1 MAARAANAVTSFNRR
16 FRGRRGRGGAGWN
29 AGRDLGKLA
38 GKWRKRLQRKV
49 NARAPHVRQFG
60 RYLRQMQLRVAQDA
74 GVPLINL
81 VHSYRFASNG
91 FSAKLSR
98 AQVARLRQHPAVAQV
113 ARVAE
118 IRPFTTN
125 SPNFLRL
132 PASLWAGNG
141 GEDSAGEGVV
151 IGVIDSGFW
160 PEHPAFLDNTTKP
173 YPDAPPTWAGACSAE
188 NSAMCNRKVLAARHF
203 VNGYL
208 ANGYTVDETADYLS
222 PRDSSGHGTWCAGVA
237 GGNGQLPVSVSTTT
251 VLGHATGMAPRAHLA
266 IYKVLWRQA
275 QTDGGGDGS
284 MKPAPPS
291 GSMADLYAALD
302 QAVADGVDV
311 VSLSVG
317 SLSDYET
324 YFNDVPYANIQKA
337 GILAVLAAGNSGA
350 PPEPN
355 SDMYRTLS
363 NFSPFYLT
371 VGASSMGRRFV
382 VRLTLGNGAVIKA
395 RAVEAASVSQRVP
408 LVYSRNAIAPG
419 KTVYQ
424 ADLCEQGSLNPNKTT
439 GKIVICSRG
448 INPIWNKTLAVQD
461 AGGVGMVLVNVK
473 GGSSNFPV
481 VPGPP
486 LPYVHFSLEQAALLA
501 KYMKKT
507 KKPLATMGT
516 EVEAAFDEAPALAAF
531 SSTGPVADPDSAQLP
546 VYPTNDIL
554 KPDIVAPGVNLWG
567 AWIST
572 TTDGSEPA
580 QYSQLSG
587 TSMATP
593 HVAGI
598 VALIMQMNPDWSPAR
613 VMSAVM
619 TTATP
624 GGSPSD
630 IRTMVVSSSGAAGG
644 KPGTSGSGG
653 GGYTYRVVKPMK
665 NSLNKEATAWELG
678 SGHVDPP
685 RVGDPGLVFDVS
697 FDDNVNFLAG
707 LDLQRAKDT
716 FPSVTTFS
724 PIKPAYKFNR
734 PSISVSKLFGG
745 VTVTRT
751 VTNVASVASTYV
763 AKVIPPPRVK
773 VTVTPSTFT
782 IAPGDKVTF
791 SVELKVLKD
800 MAALRHI
807 RSRTPA
813 LSIPLSPL
821 LASVQSASLSATH
834 SSANPSADASAFP
847 PPRTSRSSTSLTS
860 GSALSEPSIS
870 ANSSVQS
877 VNQEQRKR
885 DGDQDGESGGDVQSQ
900 PSAGAGRGLVKA
912 DAGLG
917 LGGVYAVQAVQPRER
932 RRKPDW
938 MKREVLPGG
947 EKFVA
952 IKKRLRELKLHTV
965 CEEARCPNLG
975 ECWGGSGPE
984 GEGATATIMILGDT
998 CTRGCRF
1005 CAVKTARNPPPPDAD
1020 EPRKVAD
1027 AVGEWGLGYIV
1038 LTSVDR
1044 DDLADQG
1051 SGHFAETI
1059 IRLKERRPDM
1069 LVEALVPD
1077 FRGSA
1082 ECVRRVVDSGLD
1094 VYAHNIETVRELQQ
1108 FVRDPRAGFEQ
1119 SLTTLRLAKE
1129 MAREGR
1135 ERGGPGMLTKTSIM
1149 LGCGETPEQVL
1160 STMEAVRAAGVDVMT
1175 FGQYMR
1181 PTRRH
1186 MPVSH
1191 YVTPEAFDQWKKV
1204 GEEMGFRYVAAGPM
1218 VRSSYRAGEF
1228 YIKAMLEEDRKRQQ
1242 EAERFLSRG
1251 ALPYRGYTFFRLTKF
1266 SPILAATSPPPLS
1279 PHPHRLP
1286 PPPHPANPS
1295 SPAFPE
1301 KYLRE
1306 AWSEA
1311 ILNHLRRLP
1320 SPLLSPF
1327 PAPPLPR
1334 SPPPPPLP
1342 VSEKYLREAW
1352 PEVTRALNEF
1362 GVACEL
1368 NLVEGSMTVKTTRK
1382 TRDPYIIV
1390 RARDLIKLLSR
1401 SVPVTQALK
1410 ILDDETYCDI
1420 IKIGGMV
1427 RSKERF
1433 VKRRQR
1439 LLGPNGST
1447 LKAIE
1452 LLTGCYVLV
1461 QGNTVSGIGTP
1472 RGLKAVRRIVED
1484 CMKNIHPIYHI
1495 KTLMIKRE
1503 LEKDP
1508 SLKEEIWDRFLP
1520 TFKKKN
1526 VQTKKVKS
1534 KVKKPYTPFPPP
1546 QQPSKIDLALESGE
1560 YFLSAE
1566 RKAAKKHAEKMEKQE
1581 EAVEE
1586 KKRKREE
1593 AFQPPKLRKNTAAGK
1608 AAPGSSNKVTS
1619 EDVAS
1624 MAKALKEKTS
1634 KPAAGSRSV
1643 QGQGAEAFL
1652 AVPVAGGDGGG
1663 DGDGEKKKKRK
1674 KKAAAA
1680 DE

>member
-1 MAARAANAVTSFNRR
+1 
-16 FRGRRGRGGAGWN
+16 
-29 AGRDLGKLA
+29 
-38 GKWRKRLQRKV
+38 
-49 NARAPHVRQFG
+49 
-60 RYLRQMQLRVAQDA
+60 MQLRVAQDA

-141 GEDSAGEGVV
+141 GEDSAGEGV
-151 IGVIDSGFW
+151 IIAVIDTGFW

-173 YPDAPPTWAGACSAE
+173 YPDAPPTWAGACPAE
-188 NSAMCNRKVLAARHF
+188 NSAMCNRKVLTARHF

-208 ANGYTVDETADYLS
+208 ASGYTIDETADYLS
-222 PRDSSGHGTWCAGVA
+222 PRDSAGHGTWCAGVA
-237 GGNGQLPVSVSTTT
+237 GGNGQLPVSISATT

-284 MKPAPPS
+284 MKAAAPS

-337 GILAVLAAGNSGA
+337 GILAVLAAGNSGP

-355 SDMYRTLS
+355 SNMYRTLS

-382 VRLTLGNGAVIKA
+382 VRLTLGNGAVMKA
-395 RAVEAASVSQRVP
+395 RAVEGASVSQRVP

-419 KTVYQ
+419 STVYQ
-424 ADLCEQGSLNPNKTT
+424 ADLCEQGSLDPNKTT

-448 INPIWNKTLAVQD
+448 INPIWNKTLAVKD
-461 AGGVGMVLVNVK
+461 AGGVGMVMVNVK
-473 GGSSNFPV
+473 GGASNFPV

-486 LPYVHFSLEQAALLA
+486 LPYVHFSLLQAAQLA

-516 EVEAAFDEAPALAAF
+516 EVEASFDEAPALAPF

-567 AWIST
+567 AWISS
-572 TTDGSEPA
+572 TTDGSDGP

-630 IRTMVVSSSGAAGG
+630 IRTMVISSSGAAGG
-644 KPGTSGSGG
+644 KPGTSGGG

-665 NSLNKEATAWELG
+665 NALNKEATAWEL
-678 SGHVDPP
+678 
-685 RVGDPGLVFDVS
+685 
-697 FDDNVNFLAG
+697 
-707 LDLQRAKDT
+707 
-716 FPSVTTFS
+716 
-724 PIKPAYKFNR
+724 
-734 PSISVSKLFGG
+734 
-745 VTVTRT
+745 
-751 VTNVASVASTYV
+751 
-763 AKVIPPPRVK
+763 
-773 VTVTPSTFT
+773 
-782 IAPGDKVTF
+782 
-791 SVELKVLKD
+791 
-800 MAALRHI
+800 
-807 RSRTPA
+807 A

-821 LASVQSASLSATH
+821 LASVQSASLSANH

-847 PPRTSRSSTSLTS
+847 PPRTS
-860 GSALSEPSIS
+860 GSALSEPSIP
-870 ANSSVQS
+870 AISSVQS
-877 VNQEQRKR
+877 VNPEKLRSHSYLPSNHPSIPPATSIAFSRQQHTLASLRERLAGPDSPSLGDFILGAQRKS
-885 DGDQDGESGGDVQSQ
+885 DTDHDGESGGDVPSQ

-975 ECWGGSGPE
+975 ECWGGSGPD

-1059 IRLKERRPDM
+1059 IRLKERRPEM

-1160 STMEAVRAAGVDVMT
+1160 TTMEAVRASGVDVMT

-1228 YIKAMLEEDRKRQQ
+1228 YIKAMLEDDRKRQQ
-1242 EAERFLSRG
+1242 EAEVSVASHRSATPRISMGKKKGRG
-1251 ALPYRGYTFFRLTKF
+1251 GGGEDGAEAAAAGGGERGSHGSAQNGAGEAPKKDHKKYRKPKPWDTDDVEHWKVDKF
-1266 SPILAATSPPPLS
+1266 DPSWNPTGLLEESSFATL
-1279 PHPHRLP
+1279 
-1286 PPPHPANPS
+1286 
-1295 SPAFPE
+1295 FPQ
-1301 KYLRE
+1301 YR
-1306 AWSEA
+1306 
-1311 ILNHLRRLP
+1311 
-1320 SPLLSPF
+1320 
-1327 PAPPLPR
+1327 
-1334 SPPPPPLP
+1334 
-1342 VSEKYLREAW
+1342 EKYLREAW

-1461 QGNTVSGIGTP
+1461 QGNTVSGVGTP

-1534 KVKKPYTPFPPP
+1534 KAKKPYTPFPPP

-1593 AFQPPKLRKNTAAGK
+1593 AFQPPKVRCVVSLVAGGSMATSEAPQKAVGWRRRSGSERRRSNPPSFPLSNCHIPSPTFPPPNNIQLPFLSPPRTEPPHFLVHPSSPPPPPPSQLRKNTAAGK
-1608 AAPGSSNKVTS
+1608 AAPGSSNKVTT

-1624 MAKALKEKTS
+1624 MARALKEKTS
-1634 KPAAGSRSV
+1634 KPAAGSRFV

-1652 AVPVAGGDGGG
+1652 AVPVAGGAGGG
-1663 DGDGEKKKKRK
+1663 EGERRKKRK